1 MKVLT
6 KQALSFIIRKEFCAG
21 IAQLAEQLIC
31 NQQVVGSIPIA
42 SSNEKPPGNFVS
54 GLFLFSRR
62 GNFSGFGCNV
72 VAIFWQDIIYY
83 TIEKSLTW
91 SKAAKDARADTL
103 TGLIRKRAYGKI
115 IDCK

>member
-6 KQALSFIIRKEFCAG
+6 KQALSFIIIKEFCAG

-54 GLFLFSRR
+54 GLFYFLGGAILAVLVAMWLQF
-62 GNFSGFGCNV
+62 FGR
-72 VAIFWQDIIYY
+72 ILYITQ
-83 TIEKSLTW
+83 
-91 SKAAKDARADTL
+91 
-103 TGLIRKRAYGKI
+103 
-115 IDCK
+115 

>member
-6 KQALSFIIRKEFCAG
+6 KQALSFIIIKEFCAG

-54 GLFLFSRR
+54 GLFYFL
-62 GNFSGFGCNV
+62 GGAILAV
-72 VAIFWQDIIYY
+72 LVAMWLQSCGEMAII
-83 TIEKSLTW
+83 IQ
-91 SKAAKDARADTL
+91 
-103 TGLIRKRAYGKI
+103 
-115 IDCK
+115 

>member
-6 KQALSFIIRKEFCAG
+6 KQALSFIIIKEFCAG

-54 GLFLFSRR
+54 GLFYFSEKDS
-62 GNFSGFGCNV
+62 FCFFGCNL
-72 VAIFWQDIIYY
+72 AARWLLLHN
-83 TIEKSLTW
+83 KKASLGL
-91 SKAAKDARADTL
+91 RRPMVPEPTL
-103 TGLIRKRAYGKI
+103 
-115 IDCK
+115 

>member
-6 KQALSFIIRKEFCAG
+6 KQALSFIIIKEFCAG

-54 GLFLFSRR
+54 GLFYFYEK
-62 GNFSGFGCNV
+62 GVFSGFGCNV
-72 VAIFWQDIIYY
+72 VAILRRDVLLLHN
-83 TIEKSLTW
+83 KKASL
-91 SKAAKDARADTL
+91 
-103 TGLIRKRAYGKI
+103 GLRRLMGPEPTP
-115 IDCK
+115 